1 MTQSQIEWMERLQEL
16 VPQVCPKCGVDL
28 VLIEKNGMHRCRCC
42 SSELA
47 MGLQSVEARS
57 FGWLI
62 VMLIGLA
69 INLGFSGFLSFAL
82 IVDTGGPKDMI
93 VPSISFALVN
103 LIVLLLL
110 PRKMHVLRGLSS
122 AMRWFICGM
131 VWMAL
136 PTLIFVVVYFFGI

>member
-1 MTQSQIEWMERLQEL
+1 
-16 VPQVCPKCGVDL
+16 
-28 VLIEKNGMHRCRCC
+28 
-42 SSELA
+42 
-47 MGLQSVEARS
+47 
-57 FGWLI
+57 
-62 VMLIGLA
+62 MLIGLA

-82 IVDTGGPKDMI
+82 IVDTGGPKEMI

-122 AMRWFICGM
+122 GMRWFICGM

-136 PTLIFVVVYFFGI
+136 PTKMALVGSKRSTKAFIGPRHERTHVERKGKTCASVESATGPR

>member
-82 IVDTGGPKDMI
+82 IVDRGGPKGMI
-93 VPSISFALVN
+93 VPSIIIVLATVAALVF
-103 LIVLLLL
+103 LL
-110 PRKMHVLRGLSS
+110 RKMHVLRALSGG
-122 AMRWFICGM
+122 MRWFICGL
-131 VWMAL
+131 VWMVL
-136 PTLIFVVVYFFGI
+136 PVLIFVTVYFFGI